1 MACLGPG
8 RLNVGELDFKA
19 VVMDPIVS
27 DVAGEVDNSMI
38 KDRVGRRIAQI
49 DAGQARVV
57 IDLEC
62 HGAAETLTDG
72 LDLRNGG
79 AIHVGGGR
87 RVRGYAESAG
97 RHYRAGRQ
105 DR

>member
-1 MACLGPG
+1 
-8 RLNVGELDFKA
+8 
-19 VVMDPIVS
+19 MDAIVS
-27 DVAGEVDNSMI
+27 DIAGEVDNSMI

-79 AIHVGGGR
+79 PYMSG
-87 RVRGYAESAG
+87 AG
-97 RHYRAGRQ
+97 AACAGTPKAPDATTAPVARIA
-105 DR
+105 RNAL